1 LGGKWIEVLKE
12 VVPSV
17 ARAALMF
24 NPDTATYFKYYL
36 EPFEAAAR
44 LRGVEPIARRRGD
57 RISC

>member
-1 LGGKWIEVLKE
+1 VLKE